1 MKYRESLVAPTGS
14 LLDAAAPTQIPGW
27 DQLARG
33 QSFYLSADWL
43 AFADTDQVASSQ
55 YLGSFDGERLTAALS
70 SHWAPTEI
78 DPGYV
83 AAEALELPANPGRV
97 LTLGGRRGFASG
109 VLVAPG
115 LRRPAAADQLARLIR
130 RATELAG
137 FPADQW
143 WWPYLTSPD
152 VDVVLAAAGRLGI
165 RPGVHLLGAD
175 CVIDLAGHTIDDH
188 VAALSTRQRRTNFRR
203 EVRRFADSGLVIRLV
218 SLAEHSD
225 RLGPLLAA
233 VQGKYGHR
241 AAPEEFSARLRRQA
255 ELLGSRAVVFACF
268 DGADIVGFALAYQ
281 WGGELALRVVG
292 FDYERLPGADE
303 YAQLAV
309 HAPMRFCYQRGFR
322 RLHLGTESYQAKCR
336 RGARRGRCGR

>member
-1 MKYRESLVAPTGS
+1 M
-14 LLDAAAPTQIPGW
+14 
-27 DQLARG
+27 
-33 QSFYLSADWL
+33 
-43 AFADTDQVASSQ
+43 
-55 YLGSFDGERLTAALS
+55 
-70 SHWAPTEI
+70 
-78 DPGYV
+78 
-83 AAEALELPANPGRV
+83 
-97 LTLGGRRGFASG
+97 
-109 VLVAPG
+109 
-115 LRRPAAADQLARLIR
+115 
-130 RATELAG
+130 
-137 FPADQW
+137 
-143 WWPYLTSPD
+143 
-152 VDVVLAAAGRLGI
+152 LAAAGRLGI

-309 HAPMRFCYQRGFR
+309 HAPLRYCYQRGFR

-336 RGARRGRCGR
+336 RGARARPLWAVTSSPTRLRSPARSAGSPRRCPPTRRPPSRTRRSRRGKAGPGDRRAAPVPVVAGGQPPLGRLSVQAGRHRDLGPGEVRDDLDADDLRAADLR

>member
-1 MKYRESLVAPTGS
+1 LVAPNGS

-70 SHWAPTEI
+70 SHWAPAEI

-83 AAEALELPANPGRV
+83 AAEALELPANPCRV

-115 LRRPAAADQLARLIR
+115 LRRQAAADQLARLIR
-130 RATELAG
+130 R
-137 FPADQW
+137 
-143 WWPYLTSPD
+143 
-152 VDVVLAAAGRLGI
+152 
-165 RPGVHLLGAD
+165 
-175 CVIDLAGHTIDDH
+175 
-188 VAALSTRQRRTNFRR
+188 
-203 EVRRFADSGLVIRLV
+203 
-218 SLAEHSD
+218 
-225 RLGPLLAA
+225 
-233 VQGKYGHR
+233 
-241 AAPEEFSARLRRQA
+241 ARLRRQA

-268 DGADIVGFALAYQ
+268 DGDDIVGFALAYQ

-336 RGARRGRCGR
+336 RGARARPLWAVTSSPNPAAITREVRRIAAALPAHEAAAFTNQAQQAWRGWTE